1 MILWV
6 LTVYALSFICYLP
19 MLLQRSG
26 LAVPE
31 ALLYLRYGFLLVP
44 ALISTI
50 FLLSEHAVKSCWLG
64 SFRRISAK
72 EIFLC
77 TAAALSGLLTSCGY
91 ALWQDAG
98 LFRREIGRAHVCIQS
113 QR

>member
-44 ALISTI
+44 P
-50 FLLSEHAVKSCWLG
+50 
-64 SFRRISAK
+64 
-72 EIFLC
+72 
-77 TAAALSGLLTSCGY
+77 
-91 ALWQDAG
+91 
-98 LFRREIGRAHVCIQS
+98 
-113 QR
+113 

>member
-1 MILWV
+1 MILWI

-50 FLLSEHAVKSCWLG
+50 SC
-64 SFRRISAK
+64 
-72 EIFLC
+72 
-77 TAAALSGLLTSCGY
+77 
-91 ALWQDAG
+91 
-98 LFRREIGRAHVCIQS
+98 
-113 QR
+113 